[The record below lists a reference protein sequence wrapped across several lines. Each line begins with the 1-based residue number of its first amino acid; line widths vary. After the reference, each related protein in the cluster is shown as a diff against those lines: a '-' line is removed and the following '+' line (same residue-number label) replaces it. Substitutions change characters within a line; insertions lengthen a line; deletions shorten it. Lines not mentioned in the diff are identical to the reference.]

1 MQFGA
6 KYIVDLSCRA
16 LAVMCAAWVFNAC
29 TDDTFDPSVGKY
41 SEFVSFRTEAPGGWT
56 DGDGARSA
64 GALHEVNIE
73 KIGGEECGA
82 PLYLITEVTE
92 ASDSVVEVT
101 GSRGS
106 DFTAATIPSI
116 GMSAICYS
124 EWPDDSTGMSPN
136 FAHNI
141 RLYKDGS
148 RSSWAP
154 SDDEK
159 LLWTGSGNIKFYAY
173 APYSD
178 DFGTGDGKYPGSAV
192 HSTTGLPA
200 IDFTVTDNVAEQ
212 VDLLEATAVCGG
224 DHYND
229 VALKFSHALTAV
241 TIKTGSDMLAGKI
254 TEVTLSGVYGR
265 GTHVIGSP
273 EWDFSETVK
282 SGFTIKPKD
291 DDADIPAQGSD
302 NIYSKPGTEIVGG
315 ELTLFMIPQ
324 TLPDGAKLTV
334 KFKPAL
340 SDKLVSENEYTL
352 TADLKGGKW
361 LPNTKVVYSISSTG
375 IVITPKIDADPL
387 PAILHPNGYVN
398 DWKMALY
405 GELVQ
410 VGHKSPEKIKLPIK
424 RVEYST
430 DGGLSWAAGEWHN
443 GDDSKAG
450 LSDKVARSFKLDAQS
465 SFTHM
470 RKFFTEK
477 GLDINSEAGTD
488 VVNLAAKEPANCYV
502 INKPGYYSFPLE
514 YGNARTGANAYTYMG
529 APIADDNPSKPF
541 VLANF
546 VGYDNIS
553 IAGPV
558 ITGVSDVVLV
568 WQDAPGLISDIKLE
582 GSTVKFHAGWQT
594 FTQGNAVIAARNSDG
609 VILWSWHIWATH
621 YKWDGSEDIEITTA
635 EIKDTDGTVLP
646 GATYKMAPCNLG
658 FCEPHK
664 GDKKREFKV
673 RLIVE
678 LPLPDKSKAEKAV
691 SVTGTMTQE
700 EIVAS
705 LAGDNTYYQWGRK
718 DPMLPGVW
726 NSDTRENGYKG
737 YGNYDT
743 QFNMDNKKYYSD
755 DFTFERAPSTVSIG
769 ETIKHPYRFYMHNN
783 YGGDKSPDDFLRR
796 HWHDGST
803 GTEYKNKGIMNY
815 WNANL
820 SEMSKEDAGIINN
833 KEVQKTIYDPCPPG
847 YNVPSS
853 HAFSTFS
860 DIYGPGG
867 MYFDDFNTK
876 EGYYPDI
883 YDSEGNRIGWKF
895 KNGGNE
901 VFFPATGLRD
911 MGSSKNLGN
920 DWGEAD
926 TWPAHA
932 DLTFI
937 ATASF
942 KEATGATSY
951 RCLIFYLDRRPE
963 PINAS
968 SGKDDYNKICVNCGS
983 NNSYGFS
990 VRPVHSAP

>member
-1 MQFGA
+1 MQFSA

-92 ASDSVVEVT
+92 ASDSVVEVS

-124 EWPDDSTGMSPN
+124 EWPDDPTGMSPN

-148 RSSWAP
+148 GSSWAP

-224 DHYND
+224 DHNND

-334 KFKPAL
+334 KFKPAV
-340 SDKLVSENEYTL
+340 SDKLVSEDEFTL

-430 DGGLSWAAGEWHN
+430 DGGVSWAAGEWHN

-450 LSDKVARSFKLDAQS
+450 LGDKVARSFKLDAQP

-488 VVNLAAKEPANCYV
+488 VVDLAAKEPANCYV

-529 APIADDNPSKPF
+529 DPLDGNPLKDGI
-541 VLANF
+541 LEHF
-546 VGYDNIS
+546 VGHDNKP
-553 IAGPV
+553 IAGPA
-558 ITGVSDVVLV
+558 ITDVKDVVLV

-582 GSTVKFHAGWQT
+582 GTTVKFHAGWQT
-594 FTQGNAVIAARNSDG
+594 FTQGNAVIAARNNSNDI
-609 VILWSWHIWATH
+609 VWSWHIWATH
-621 YKWDGSEDIEITTA
+621 YKWDGSEDTEITTA
-635 EIKDTDGTVLP
+635 PITDVDGKIIP
-646 GATYKMAPCNLG
+646 GKTYKMAPCNLG

-664 GDKKREFKV
+664 GDKERVFKM

-678 LPLPDKSKAEKAV
+678 LPDNKKSEKIV
-691 SVTGTMTQE
+691 PVPNDVTMKQE

-705 LAGDNTYYQWGRK
+705 VAGDNTYYQWGRK

-737 YGNYDT
+737 YLDDKKT

-755 DFTFERAPSTVSIG
+755 VFKFERAPSTVSIG
-769 ETIKHPYRFYMHNN
+769 EATKHPNRFYMYNN
-783 YGGDKSPDDFLRR
+783 FEDKSDYDYLRR
-796 HWHDGST
+796 NWYDEGVPA
-803 GTEYKNKGIMNY
+803 EKNRKWILNY

-820 SEMSKEDAGIINN
+820 SEATEENNSIINSMQ
-833 KEVQKTIYDPCPPG
+833 VVKTIYDPCPPG
-847 YNVPSS
+847 YNVPSTHVFS
-853 HAFSTFS
+853 AFAH
-860 DIYGPGG
+860 IYGTAGT
-867 MYFDDFNTK
+867 YFDDFFK
-876 EGYYPDI
+876 ENNYYPDR
-883 YDSEGNRIGWKF
+883 YDTEGNLIGWEF
-895 KNGGNE
+895 NNV

-911 MGSSKNLGN
+911 MGTSKNN
-920 DWGEAD
+920 TDRIDWMDTD
-926 TWPAHA
+926 TWPAHT

-937 ATASF
+937 ATASL
-942 KEATGATSY
+942 KESSKGCMS
-951 RCLIFYLDRRPE
+951 FYLDRRPE
-963 PINAS
+963 HINA

>member
-1 MQFGA
+1 MQFSA

-92 ASDSVVEVT
+92 ASDSVVEVS

-124 EWPDDSTGMSPN
+124 EWPDDPTGMSPN

-148 RSSWAP
+148 GSSWAP

-265 GTHVIGSP
+265 GTHVIGSR

-334 KFKPAL
+334 KLKPAL

-450 LSDKVARSFKLDAQS
+450 LSDKVARSFKLDAQP

-514 YGNARTGANAYTYMG
+514 YGNASTGTNAYTYMG
-529 APIADDNPSKPF
+529 APIADDNLSKDF
-541 VLANF
+541 VLKNF
-546 VGYDNIS
+546 VGHDNKS
-553 IAGPV
+553 IAGPA

-635 EIKDTDGTVLP
+635 EIEDTDGTMLP
-646 GATYKMAPCNLG
+646 GVPYKMAPCNLG
-658 FCEPHK
+658 FCEPHE

-678 LPLPDKSKAEKAV
+678 LPVPDKSKAEKTV
-691 SVTGTMTQE
+691 LVTGTMTQE

-705 LAGDNTYYQWGRK
+705 VAGDNTYYQWGRK

-726 NSDTRENGYKG
+726 NSDIYENGYKG
-737 YGNYDT
+737 YGKDP

-755 DFTFERAPSTVSIG
+755 DFKFERAPSAVSIG
-769 ETIKHPYRFYMHNN
+769 EAIKYPYRFYMYNN
-783 YGGDKSPDDFLRR
+783 YGGDKHPDNFPRR
-796 HWHDGST
+796 HWHNGE
-803 GTEYKNKGIMNY
+803 GTNYGNHGIMNY

-820 SEMSKEDAGIINN
+820 YEMSKEDAGIINN

-847 YNVPSS
+847 YNVPSAHVFS
-853 HAFSTFS
+853 AFSDT
-860 DIYGPGG
+860 YGKAGRSFADFENVNGYVLDKYNDEG
-867 MYFDDFNTK
+867 M
-876 EGYYPDI
+876 
-883 YDSEGNRIGWKF
+883 RIGWKF
-895 KNGGNE
+895 NNG

-911 MGSSKNLGN
+911 MGMSKIVI
-920 DWGEAD
+920 DWGDTD

-937 ATASF
+937 ATTSF
-942 KEATGATSY
+942 IEDGITY
-951 RCLIFYLDRRPE
+951 RCLIFYLDRRH
-963 PINAS
+963 
-968 SGKDDYNKICVNCGS
+968 GQDKICVNCGS